1 MSFSPI
7 GRMGKLY
14 GRTFWSYARNTG
26 GPKQGGEDSA
36 LITQEVIMEL
46 VLSVRHCSGTM
57 ELQKTNS
64 LSVLIGLQ

>member
-1 MSFSPI
+1 
-7 GRMGKLY
+7 MGEHFGTMQETLVA
-14 GRTFWSYARNTG
+14 GSRVVRSQ
-26 GPKQGGEDSA
+26 P

-46 VLSVRHCSGTM
+46 VLSVRHYSGTM